1 VVGIE
6 VFSIDPLILYTGQTL
21 TITMNYIPKASIN
34 GTYLALSNVY
44 WKALIYTDRYYGYY
58 NFPLYNGSMAN
69 SLEVKVL
76 KMPIALSEGSY
87 TLNMTFYM
95 KGSDVFLGS
104 ALTPPFVVKSQPSGP
119 GPVGTPMSK
128 LPLTVVVRDSKGKYV
143 EGVRVFV
150 YDMMYN
156 ATVWSGKT
164 DSWGTAVVTLSPGT
178 YNVTIR
184 YDNQTLSAIV
194 NISTE
199 PVTKEFTLPPVITI
213 APVTVVLDSYSILWL
228 TLGLLGAVGAV
239 VLERKGKTPLAV
251 LLGLFTVGAIL
262 HSSLVMTKQVRPW
275 FTVPEL
281 SSIFSTFQP
290 KLPSLSLPDL
300 TFLLQNLK
308 VLVLVVGC
316 AIIGLVGATVVV
328 KGRAQPKRRIGRFAV
343 PYGRGR
349 RR

>member
-34 GTYLALSNVY
+34 GTYLPLSNVY

-58 NFPLYNGSMAN
+58 NFPLYNGSVSNA
-69 SLEVKVL
+69 LEVKVL
-76 KMPIALSEGSY
+76 KMPIALGEGSY
-87 TLNMTFYM
+87 ILNMTFYI
-95 KGSDVFLGS
+95 KGSDVLLGS

-128 LPLTVVVRDSKGKYV
+128 LPLTVIVRDSKGSYV
-143 EGVRVFV
+143 EGASVFV
-150 YDMMYN
+150 YDMYN

-164 DSWGTAVVTLSPGT
+164 DSWGTATVTLSPGT

-184 YDNQTLSAIV
+184 YDNQTLTATV
-194 NISTE
+194 KISDE
-199 PVTKEFTLPPVITI
+199 PITKEFTLPPVITI
-213 APVTVVLDSYSILWL
+213 APVTVTLDSYSILWL

-251 LLGLFTVGAIL
+251 LLGLFTVGAVL

-281 SSIFSTFQP
+281 STIFSTLRP
-290 KLPSLSLPDL
+290 SKLPSLSLPDL
-300 TFLLQNLK
+300 TFLLQNFK
-308 VLVLVVGC
+308 MSVLVFGFAAL
-316 AIIGLVGATVVV
+316 GLVGAIIVVRG
-328 KGRAQPKRRIGRFAV
+328 KAQPKRRIGRFAV
-343 PYGRGR
+343 PHGRVR